1 MLWLYLSF
9 VFYTINSLLWKW
21 AVQSEHPISLINR
34 RAVFTF
40 SLVVLSM
47 FLTGISWRFV
57 TEPGFYLILWSS
69 FFGTIG
75 LILMVYFLKEGS
87 FTRFSY
93 YSFLGMTIN
102 GTATLLTG
110 REQLTRS
117 LVISICILLAGYSL
131 FVWDENRTLKKQ
143 PLLRSQHLLL
153 GLMTVMFSISTLLGW
168 LAMDTFSPLQLMV
181 VQELFVLVTTSL
193 LSLLW
198 LKKSIPFTS
207 GLKPRYPFMA
217 LFIMLAMF
225 TSLTSLQT
233 LNPLVNAINGV
244 IVPVLT
250 LLGGVVV
257 FREKMNKVQIV
268 SLIIISIGEI
278 FFIWGR

>member
-131 FVWDENRTLKKQ
+131 FIWDENRTLKKQ

>member
-40 SLVVLSM
+40 SLVVLSI

-102 GTATLLTG
+102 GTATLLMG
-110 REQLTRS
+110 REQLTTS
-117 LVISICILLAGYSL
+117 LVVSICILLAGYSL
-131 FVWDENRTLKKQ
+131 FVWDENRSLKKQ

-153 GLMTVMFSISTLLGW
+153 GLMTIMFSTSTLLGW

-198 LKKSIPFTS
+198 LKKSIPFTT
-207 GLKPRYPFMA
+207 GLKPRYPLMA

-268 SLIIISIGEI
+268 SLIIICIGEV